1 MRIWYAWRE
10 QHAEIAIK
18 QRIGRRGTLPEKS
31 NTREKKGQ
39 RDRGLYVGTNQAI
52 LYNFGTTSSLLNQ
65 SICKSSCR
73 ASEIIRLSP
82 DLGCPADGGLEP
94 RHRFFYRSHFATT
107 TMPLGS
113 PRTSS
118 NSLWLVCGGG
128 SVCAIRRVLRS
139 VQACKLF
146 PPSRPGISLRERKSL
161 GLQWE
166 LRTFLRAVR
175 KKVPWEVP

>member
-94 RHRFFYRSHFATT
+94 RHRFFYRSHLQQQQCLLGLRE
-107 TMPLGS
+107 PLQI
-113 PRTSS
+113 PCD
-118 NSLWLVCGGG
+118 LCAGGPL
-128 SVCAIRRVLRS
+128 CARS
-139 VQACKLF
+139 VASLDQCRHANCFRHRGQAFHCEKGRASACNGSF
-146 PPSRPGISLRERKSL
+146 APS
-161 GLQWE
+161 
-166 LRTFLRAVR
+166 
-175 KKVPWEVP
+175 